1 MRQDLINF
9 LRNMNIGLLLFEE
22 VQEVV
27 EIVREEEEEAI
38 QEKVEELIS

>member
-9 LRNMNIGLLLFEE
+9 LRNMNIGFLLFEE
-22 VQEVV
+22 FQEVV
-27 EIVREEEEEAI
+27 EIVREEKEEAI